1 MFVFCFFRGCS
12 ASGFRILRAFAIQTF
27 RSHSIM
33 RGLPGSAGFLG
44 PGQAGIQIVA
54 NIYSSVL
61 FSASGNNVKFFPLL
75 YCAWIVV
82 SCSLVQDDPP
92 TGVPFLLGA
101 VAFAAVGEPLL
112 NLAQYW

>member
-1 MFVFCFFRGCS
+1 
-12 ASGFRILRAFAIQTF
+12 
-27 RSHSIM
+27 M
-33 RGLPGSAGFLG
+33 RGRPGSAGFLG
-44 PGQAGIQIVA
+44 PGIQIIA

-61 FSASGNNVKFFPLL
+61 FSASGNNVKFFPVL

-82 SCSLVQDDPP
+82 SRSLVQDDPP